1 MATKIPATVITGFL
15 GAGKTTLVQHMLAN
29 ANGKRIA
36 LIINEFGDLGI
47 DGDLLKGCG
56 IEGCSDDDIVELS
69 NGCICCTVAED
80 FVPAIEKLLGR
91 ENPPDHIVIETSG
104 LALPQPLVRAFNWP
118 EIRSRVT
125 VDGVVTV
132 VDSDALHAGRFAHN
146 EAAIDAQRATDE
158 MLDHETPLSEL
169 FEDQLACADMIILN
183 KADLLS
189 AEQANDLEANLKAS
203 VRSGVQFVRAEMG
216 AVSPQTLLGMGIGA
230 EDDLSS
236 RHEVHHHHH
245 DHDEND
251 DHDHH
256 HHEHEHGHD
265 EFETFQVSRGVIDDV
280 EGFAELIA
288 QTIRDNDIL
297 RLKGF
302 AQVGNKPM
310 RLVIQA
316 VGPRVQTYFDRPLT
330 AEERGKTNLVVIGQ
344 AGLDRAAIT
353 KALAG

>member
-1 MATKIPATVITGFL
+1 MAGKIPATVITGFL
-15 GAGKTTLVQHMLAN
+15 GAGKTTLVQHMLRN

-56 IEGCSDDDIVELS
+56 IEGCTDDDVVELS

-80 FVPAIEKLLGR
+80 FVPAIEKLLAR
-91 ENPPDHIVIETSG
+91 DNPPDHIVIETSG

-118 EIRSRVT
+118 EIRSKVT

-132 VDSDALHAGRFAHN
+132 VDSEALHAGRFAHN
-146 EAAIDAQRATDE
+146 EAAIDVQRSADD

-189 AEQANDLEANLKAS
+189 AKQADDLETGLRS
-203 VRSGVQFVRAEMG
+203 GVRSGVQFVRAEMG

-230 EDDLSS
+230 EDDLSA

-245 DHDEND
+245 DHDDE

-256 HHEHEHGHD
+256 HHEHGHD

-280 EGFAELIA
+280 ESFVERIA

-316 VGPRVQTYFDRPLT
+316 VGPRVDTYFDRPLT
-330 AEERGKTNLVVIGQ
+330 AEEKGKTNLVVIGQ
-344 AGLDRAAIT
+344 AGFDHAAIT
-353 KALAG
+353 KALAD